1 MTGLCC
7 GNVALDCLFTAL
19 EEGEH
24 GGSSLVKFF
33 IKLAE
38 QIGNGLKSGSQLS
51 AGVSDL
57 IGGIQAET

>member
-1 MTGLCC
+1 
-7 GNVALDCLFTAL
+7 LDCLFTAL